1 MGANSCLNN
10 NEKEQTMT
18 SAKSISALRQRML
31 DDMTMRKLTPQ
42 TQTQYLRAVRRLA
55 KYLGRSPDQADAEDL
70 RRFQLHLVE
79 QGTASTTLNATIT
92 GLRFFFEVTL
102 GSPQR
107 MAKMSPVREPRKL
120 PVVLSAEEVTRLLDA
135 APNLK
140 ARAALSVAYGAGLRA
155 AEVVS
160 LKVGDIDSERMLIR
174 VEQGKG
180 CKDRYAMLSPTL
192 LALLRHWYQ
201 EARAAGK
208 MLPGGWLFPGLNPVD
223 PLSKRQLN
231 RLFHAAADAAGLN
244 KRASL
249 HTLRHSFATHLL
261 EQKTDIR
268 IIQVLLGHKKLETTA
283 LYSQVATKTLREVK
297 SPLDALPLRGSELTG

>member
-1 MGANSCLNN
+1 
-10 NEKEQTMT
+10 
-18 SAKSISALRQRML
+18 ML
-31 DDMTMRKLTPQ
+31 DEMKMRKLTPE
-42 TQTQYLRAVRRLA
+42 TLALYLRGVERLA

-79 QGTASTTLNATIT
+79 QGISSTTLNGTIT
-92 GLRFFFEVTL
+92 ALRFLFETTL
-102 GSPQR
+102 SAPER
-107 MAKMSPVREPRKL
+107 MAKMSTVREPRKL
-120 PVVLSAEEVTRLLDA
+120 PVVLSVEEVTRLLDA

-160 LKVGDIDSERMLIR
+160 LKVGDIDSERMVIR

-180 CKDRYAMLSPTL
+180 SKDRYAMLSPTL

-208 MLPGGWLFPGLNPVD
+208 ILPGGWLFPGLNPID

-231 RLFHAAADAAGLN
+231 RLFHVAAETAGLN

-268 IIQVLLGHKKLETTA
+268 VIQVLLGHKKLETTA

-297 SPLDALPLRGSELTG
+297 SPLDALPLRGEVRGSELTG